1 MNEYLKELAEK
12 SVKIEKQLKSFYKNQ
27 QRLPKQNPY
36 GREYFTFPK
45 ITKAEHLYPNIIVIK
60 VTPACLGECAYCFR
74 DKQITEELVA
84 ITDEDMDEI
93 FDEYVPNYN
102 YYEPDDI
109 LKIREILITGGEPFL
124 LDWKF
129 LKKLLIKAKKAD
141 IEFIRIGS
149 RATSASPWLIKDDLI
164 DMLKDYKPVTIIA
177 HYNHVDELTKNSLEA
192 SEKILSAGITI
203 KNQSV
208 LLRGVND
215 SVKELFNLF
224 WELTRNS
231 IQPYRL
237 NHCMP
242 VGFDS
247 LRTTVR
253 EGISLVKEV
262 QSINGTLGHFHYNVI
277 TPLGG
282 SPGFTEN
289 QIIDEKM
296 GSEIIEIY
304 RENPKPE
311 IDINQID
318 PEAQYL
324 KIRITS
330 KTIWDPNIPKE
341 VWYRDGKPNSK

>member
-1 MNEYLKELAEK
+1 MNEYLRELAEK
-12 SVKIEKQLKSFYKNQ
+12 SAKVKRQLKFHYNNQ

-36 GREYFTFPK
+36 GREYFSFPK

-74 DKQITEELVA
+74 DKQITEELIEISDA
-84 ITDEDMDEI
+84 DMAEI

-102 YYEPDDI
+102 HYEPDDL

-124 LDWKF
+124 LNWKF
-129 LKKLLIKAKKAD
+129 LRKLLKKAKEAG

-149 RATSASPWLIKDDLI
+149 RAASASPWLVTDELV
-164 DMLKDYKPVTIIA
+164 DMLKDYKPLTIIA
-177 HYNHVDELTKNSLEA
+177 HYNHVDELTKKSLEA

-215 SVKELFNLF
+215 SVEELCNLF

-237 NHCMP
+237 NHCMS
-242 VGFDS
+242 VGFET

-262 QSINGTLGHFHYNVI
+262 QSINGTIGHFHYNVI

-296 GSEIIEIY
+296 GSEVIEMN
-304 RENPKPE
+304 RENAKPE
-311 IDINQID
+311 VDISKID
-318 PEAQYL
+318 PDAQYL

-341 VWYRDGKPNSK
+341 VWYRDGKPKST

>member
-1 MNEYLKELAEK
+1 MNEYLKELAVK
-12 SVKIEKQLKSFYKNQ
+12 SKKVRKQLRFNYENQ

-36 GREYFTFPK
+36 GREYFSFPK

-74 DKQITEELVA
+74 EKQITEELIE
-84 ITDEDMDEI
+84 ITDSDMVQI

-102 YYEPDDI
+102 NYELNDL
-109 LKIREILITGGEPFL
+109 LKIREILITGGELFL
-124 LDWKF
+124 LNWKF
-129 LKKLLIKAKKAD
+129 LRKLLEKAKKSGID
-141 IEFIRIGS
+141 FLRIGS
-149 RATSASPWLIKDDLI
+149 RAMSASPWLVKNELVN
-164 DMLKDYKPVTIIA
+164 MLKDYKPLTIIA
-177 HYNHVDELTKNSLEA
+177 HYNHVDELTKISLEA
-192 SEKILSAGITI
+192 SEKILSAGIGI

-215 SVKELFNLF
+215 SVEELCNLF

-242 VGFDS
+242 VGYEQ

-253 EGISLVKEV
+253 EGIDLVKEV
-262 QSINGTLGHFHYNVI
+262 QSINGTIGHFHYNVI
-277 TPLGG
+277 TSLGG

-289 QIIDEKM
+289 HIIDEKE
-296 GSEIIEIY
+296 GSEVIEMNSQ
-304 RENPKPE
+304 NPKPE
-311 IDINQID
+311 VDISEID
-318 PEAQYL
+318 PAARYL

-330 KTIWDPNIPKE
+330 KTIWDPIIPKE
-341 VWYRDGKPNSK
+341 VWYRDGKPKST